1 MGFVVIGIGVS
12 SGSPKGGRTADRA
25 VVQPGGNSM
34 KQAMELEE
42 ADEVDDVPVSA
53 GLRVLR
59 PSRYGSIADLED
71 EELADPDEL
80 ERQVWLEEYGPLL
93 ELPVRTQ
100 RGFIKPNIED
110 GVVNWGAFGTVDFD
124 RIQLHGFDK
133 ARYKADRLS
142 EELKR
147 VLIMF
152 STVSDRIQNRAK
164 YKVLKYLKMGYLMLE
179 DIVHPDMHAL
189 GVLYLRARKLQQEIA
204 RLQKASRARRVKRL
218 RPYLESWGLMG

>member
-1 MGFVVIGIGVS
+1 
-12 SGSPKGGRTADRA
+12 
-25 VVQPGGNSM
+25 M
-34 KQAMELEE
+34 KQAIELEE
-42 ADEVDDVPVSA
+42 ADEMDDVPVSA

-71 EELADPDEL
+71 EELADPWEL
-80 ERQVWLEEYGPLL
+80 ERQVWLAEYGPLL

-100 RGFIKPNIED
+100 RGFIRPNIED
-110 GVVNWGAFGTVDFD
+110 GVVNWGAFGTVDFE
-124 RIQLHGFDK
+124 RTKQHGFDK

-152 STVSDRIQNRAK
+152 STVSDRIGNQAK

-179 DIVHPDMHAL
+179 DIVHSDTPSP
-189 GVLYLRARKLQQEIA
+189 GPRQ
-204 RLQKASRARRVKRL
+204 
-218 RPYLESWGLMG
+218 